1 MMKRSHLLSV
11 TVIGGFIY
19 LAGCQDEAAQAR
31 AQEAAALQD
40 AATEYSATVLTNP
53 DLHMASHDSAATAK
67 LGAIAGRGGSGPASS
82 MLDASVQTD
91 LALAT
96 LAEAEAIA
104 ANNRAART
112 EARGLVDAAR
122 VLKQQ
127 AARHTAA
134 LNDSETRVLE
144 AARSQTQQQLD
155 TARTGL
161 NQLQGPI
168 ASLEQQIAA
177 NRQRIQDLRA
187 QSRAQR
193 EQAFDAGDLEG
204 YPYIVEAVRIDGDAD
219 TLERRTADL
228 EIELGQLQAQR
239 AMLQAM
245 VEQDEKALQ
254 TYRTTASELQSN
266 ADYHRQEAQRLAAE
280 ASTFEQQAQTKMG
293 EIRSRM
299 TGPLNDLFGSAAQ
312 YAEQASM
319 KASSAGASNAGRMMK
334 VRALQM
340 RARAYT
346 SKMRD
351 IVDHAMLVALA
362 GQSTSEFVT
371 AYREASEMAKAAY
384 TEALET
390 LGQGAGDVSASVVN
404 ELRAN
409 LQSGISSAS
418 MDLEALLSGAE
429 MPDITMPNPPSNTG
443 SGGTTTGGGA
453 DMGNGK

>member
-11 TVIGGFIY
+11 TVIGGFIC

-31 AQEAAALQD
+31 ARDAAALQD
-40 AATEYSATVLTNP
+40 AATEYSTTVLTNP
-53 DLHMASHDSAATAK
+53 DLHMASHDSSATAK
-67 LGAIAGRGGSGPASS
+67 LGSIAGKGGSGAASS

-112 EARGLVDAAR
+112 ETRGLVDAAR

-134 LNDSETRVLE
+134 LNDSETRVLQ
-144 AARSQTQQQLD
+144 AARTQTQQQLD

-161 NQLQGPI
+161 TQLQGPI

-177 NRQRIQDLRA
+177 NRQRIQGLRA
-187 QSRAQR
+187 EARAQR
-193 EQAFDAGDLEG
+193 EKAFDAGDFEG
-204 YPYIVEAVRIDGDAD
+204 YPFIVEAVRIDGDAD
-219 TLERRTADL
+219 TIERRTADL
-228 EIELGQLQAQR
+228 ELELGQLLAQR
-239 AMLQAM
+239 SMLQAM

-254 TYRTTASELQSN
+254 TYQTTASELQSI
-266 ADYHRQEAQRLAAE
+266 ADYHRQEAQRLTAE
-280 ASTFEQQAQTKMG
+280 ASTFEQQAQSKMS
-293 EIRSRM
+293 EIRGRM

-319 KASSAGASNAGRMMK
+319 KAGSAGASNAGRMMK
-334 VRALQM
+334 VRALQT
-340 RARAYT
+340 RARAYS

-351 IVDHAMLVALA
+351 IVDHAMLAALA
-362 GQSTSEFVT
+362 GQSTNEFV
-371 AYREASEMAKAAY
+371 ASYREAAEMAKAAY
-384 TEALET
+384 TEALEAVS
-390 LGQGAGDVSASVVN
+390 QGAGDLSASVVN
-404 ELRAN
+404 ELRSN
-409 LQSGISSAS
+409 LQSGIDSAS

-429 MPDITMPNPPSNTG
+429 MPDITMPTPPSN
-443 SGGTTTGGGA
+443 SGGSAPAGGGA
-453 DMGNGK
+453 DMGDGK